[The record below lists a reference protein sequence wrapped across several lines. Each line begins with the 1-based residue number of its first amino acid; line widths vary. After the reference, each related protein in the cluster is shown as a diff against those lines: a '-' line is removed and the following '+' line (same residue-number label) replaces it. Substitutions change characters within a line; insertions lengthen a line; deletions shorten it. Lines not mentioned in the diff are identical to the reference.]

1 MRQDQ
6 LVDYV
11 RRALGVRSEAKIA
24 KALGLT
30 PAGFSQKKVRGTLD
44 IVELRQ
50 LLVENSIDVSKFD
63 ELVLPKPKKIVE
75 AIATPTISKAYRK
88 VPEYNVRVSAGHGQ
102 FLGIE
107 EIKQELQIPRQWLP
121 ANGKVGIVCVEGDS
135 MTPTISNGDS
145 VVVEFDSGYTSDG
158 LYLIRVE
165 DSAYVKRIQR
175 EFGSLRIISDN
186 PLYREL
192 TVESNDGNDF
202 GLIGRVALIIRKT

>member
-1 MRQDQ
+1 MNQ
-6 LVDYV
+6 
-11 RRALGVRSEAKIA
+11 
-24 KALGLT
+24 KALVEFIKETLQIRSDAALARLLDQS
-30 PAGFSQKKVRGTLD
+30 PASFNAKKIRGTVD
-44 IVELRQ
+44 ILELRNLFHTKNKDPQ
-50 LLVENSIDVSKFD
+50 LLDQYLQNPSLHDNEPSVD
-63 ELVLPKPKKIVE
+63 E
-75 AIATPTISKAYRK
+75 TSAYRLI
-88 VPEYNVRVSAGHGQ
+88 PEYNVRVSAGHGQ

-121 ANGKVGIVCVEGDS
+121 VNGKIGIVRVEGDS

-192 TVESNDGNDF
+192 IVESNDGQDF

>member
-1 MRQDQ
+1 MNQ
-6 LVDYV
+6 
-11 RRALGVRSEAKIA
+11 
-24 KALGLT
+24 KALVEFVKNSLDIRSDAALARLLKES
-30 PAGFSQKKVRGTLD
+30 PASFNAKKIRGTIDLIRLRELYETNSADPKILD
-44 IVELRQ
+44 DY
-50 LLVENSIDVSKFD
+50 LVNSNSHDKKSENGPAD
-63 ELVLPKPKKIVE
+63 LYR
-75 AIATPTISKAYRK
+75 TI
-88 VPEYNVRVSAGHGQ
+88 PEYNVRVSAGHGQ
-102 FLGIE
+102 FMGIE
-107 EIKQELQIPRQWLP
+107 QIKQEVQIPRQWLP
-121 ANGKVGIVCVEGDS
+121 VNGKVGIVRVEGDS

-192 TVESNDGNDF
+192 TVESSDGNDF

>member
-1 MRQDQ
+1 MTQKV
-6 LVDYV
+6 LVEFVKNSLDI
-11 RRALGVRSEAKIA
+11 RSDAALARLLNESPASFNAKKI
-24 KALGLT
+24 
-30 PAGFSQKKVRGTLD
+30 RGTIDLIRLRELYETKGADPKILD
-44 IVELRQ
+44 DYLLHSHLHENQSGNPSTELYR
-50 LLVENSIDVSKFD
+50 
-63 ELVLPKPKKIVE
+63 
-75 AIATPTISKAYRK
+75 TI
-88 VPEYNVRVSAGHGQ
+88 PEYNVRVSAGHGQ

-121 ANGKVGIVCVEGDS
+121 VNGKIGIVRVEGDS

-202 GLIGRVALIIRKT
+202 GLIGRVALIVRKT

>member
-1 MRQDQ
+1 LFETRNKDPKLLDQ
-6 LVDYV
+6 YLQNPSLHDNEPSVHD
-11 RRALGVRSEAKIA
+11 AS
-24 KALGLT
+24 
-30 PAGFSQKKVRGTLD
+30 
-44 IVELRQ
+44 
-50 LLVENSIDVSKFD
+50 
-63 ELVLPKPKKIVE
+63 
-75 AIATPTISKAYRK
+75 AYRSI
-88 VPEYNVRVSAGHGQ
+88 PEYNVRVSAGHGQ

-121 ANGKVGIVCVEGDS
+121 ANGKVGIVRVEGDS

>member
-1 MRQDQ
+1 MNQ
-6 LVDYV
+6 
-11 RRALGVRSEAKIA
+11 
-24 KALGLT
+24 KALVEFVKETLQIRSDAALARLLNQS
-30 PAGFSQKKVRGTLD
+30 PASFNAKKIRGTID
-44 IVELRQ
+44 IIELRNLFESRGIGPQ
-50 LLVENSIDVSKFD
+50 LLDQYLQNPSLHGNEPSVDDTS
-63 ELVLPKPKKIVE
+63 
-75 AIATPTISKAYRK
+75 AYRSI
-88 VPEYNVRVSAGHGQ
+88 PEYNVRVSAGHGQ

-107 EIKQELQIPRQWLP
+107 EIKQELRIPRQWLP
-121 ANGKVGIVCVEGDS
+121 VNGKVGIVRVEGDS

>member
-1 MRQDQ
+1 MNQKA
-6 LVDYV
+6 LVEFIKNSLDIRSDAALARLLNESPASFNAKKIRGTIDLIRLRELYEAQSADPKILDDY
-11 RRALGVRSEAKIA
+11 LLHSQSHDNRSEN
-24 KALGLT
+24 GL
-30 PAGFSQKKVRGTLD
+30 ADLYR
-44 IVELRQ
+44 
-50 LLVENSIDVSKFD
+50 
-63 ELVLPKPKKIVE
+63 
-75 AIATPTISKAYRK
+75 TI
-88 VPEYNVRVSAGHGQ
+88 PEYNVRVSAGHGQ
-102 FLGIE
+102 FMGIE
-107 EIKQELQIPRQWLP
+107 QIKQEIQIPRQWLP
-121 ANGKVGIVCVEGDS
+121 ANGKVGIVRVEGDS

-186 PLYREL
+186 ALYREL

>member
-1 MRQDQ
+1 MTQ
-6 LVDYV
+6 
-11 RRALGVRSEAKIA
+11 
-24 KALGLT
+24 KALVEFVKNSLDIRSDAALARLLNES
-30 PAGFSQKKVRGTLD
+30 PASFNAKKIRGTIDLIRLRELYETKNADPKILD
-44 IVELRQ
+44 DYLSNIHLHDNQSVTPFTELYR
-50 LLVENSIDVSKFD
+50 
-63 ELVLPKPKKIVE
+63 
-75 AIATPTISKAYRK
+75 TI
-88 VPEYNVRVSAGHGQ
+88 PEYNVRVSAGHGQ

-121 ANGKVGIVCVEGDS
+121 VNGKVGIVRVEGDS
-135 MTPTISNGDS
+135 MIPTISNGDS

-192 TVESNDGNDF
+192 TVESNDGQDF